1 MQKATLFHDSTV
13 DIRFS
18 PTWRIFGTPAARRTH
33 PHRNRNNDRI
43 FDRKG
48 RTDGWKEKKKM
59 TTILLCAPTRRS
71 RWALC
76 MLFFSTKKTEPKQM
90 HVVGCYDRTRE
101 KFSRPLRDAVGRAI
115 FFRSPFSY
123 EKIYSVALLSPVST
137 WTAATGYF
145 WFSLTDIPAWLCLF
159 VCFIDLVVA
168 VCDPAKFT
176 ICN

>member
-1 MQKATLFHDSTV
+1 
-13 DIRFS
+13 
-18 PTWRIFGTPAARRTH
+18 
-33 PHRNRNNDRI
+33 
-43 FDRKG
+43 
-48 RTDGWKEKKKM
+48 M

-159 VCFIDLVVA
+159 VCFIDLVAV
-168 VCDPAKFT
+168 VCDLAKFT
-176 ICN
+176 IWLNKRIDIFVNLEQSEERLYFFCCCTCKKSNFTQFLDLCVKNK